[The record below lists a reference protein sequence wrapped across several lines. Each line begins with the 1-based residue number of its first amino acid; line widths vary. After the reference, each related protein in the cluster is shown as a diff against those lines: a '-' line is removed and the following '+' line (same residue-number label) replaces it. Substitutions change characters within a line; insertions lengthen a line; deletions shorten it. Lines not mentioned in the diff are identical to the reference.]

1 MFGYLRRPQETAAAT
16 PIAAAQMRFTTDAHL
31 RQRGSS
37 NWYTPEMQVLA
48 QKWKW
53 YAGTQYDDLQYAWN
67 GGRIRGVGSGVLTKA
82 LVPRSDGVPPGFRSM
97 GAPDRSECRPSAP
110 LRTVTRVVDRFT
122 ALLFGEN
129 CAPVVRCVG
138 NETRGHWLNS
148 FVRTTHL
155 WARMQYAR
163 AVGGSEGAVA
173 VGIEVADGEPRV
185 EVYDPSRC
193 KPVWKDR
200 QRYVL
205 KALEIRD
212 QVATWVRVKGGE
224 REELRYWVRRV
235 ISEEGDVRY
244 KPVWCAEHPAGETE
258 DGVLV
263 AANKGGE
270 PDWEALVDV
279 DTSVKH
285 DLGFCPVVWIKNLDL
300 NAGPYGVEDCAN
312 LYEQARDLDEM
323 RASIPRFI
331 KGNLDPTLTV
341 TSESGKLPQELRVG
355 YGAGIG
361 LKTGTQAAYLQANLS
376 AATVAAQWFET
387 CQDLFFQEADC
398 LELTKAVGPAQ
409 TAFEV
414 QQKLGPQQ
422 SKTALLREQ
431 YGQQG
436 VRRLLLMA
444 VKMELTLRQRGQGMT
459 AMEPRV
465 IKVQDGEDQ
474 TEAVSIGEGDGYIDV
489 TWPPI
494 ARPTPADT
502 TAAVSSATTALQGG
516 VVDEETAVRYAASYF
531 NAEDP
536 AEVLSRIRA
545 DREAR
550 ERAEREAAAAAPPS
564 FTE

>member
-1 MFGYLRRPQETAAAT
+1 MYGFLRRPQETAAAT
-16 PIAAAQMRFTTDAHL
+16 PTAAAQMRFTTDARL
-31 RQRGSS
+31 QQRGGAG
-37 NWYTPEMQVLA
+37 WYTPEMNLLA
-48 QKWKW
+48 QKWQW
-53 YAGTQYDDLQYAWN
+53 YAGQQYDDLQFSWSGA
-67 GGRIRGVGSGVLTKA
+67 RLRHVGSGVLTKA

-110 LRTVTRVVDRFT
+110 LRTVPRVINRFT
-122 ALLFGEN
+122 ALLFGED

-138 NETRGHWLNS
+138 NEARGHWLNS

-163 AVGGSEGAVA
+163 AVGGSMGAVA
-173 VGIEVADGEPRV
+173 IGIEVVEGEPRV
-185 EVYDPSRC
+185 EVYAPSRC

-212 QVATWVRVKGGE
+212 QVSTWVRVKGGE
-224 REELRYWVRRV
+224 REEQRYWVRRV
-235 ISEEGDVRY
+235 ISEEGDVKY
-244 KPVWCAEHPAGETE
+244 KPVWCGDHPTSETE

-263 AANKGGE
+263 VGNKGGE
-270 PDWEALVDV
+270 PEWEALVDL
-279 DTSVKH
+279 DASVRH

-300 NAGPYGVEDCAN
+300 NEGPYGVEDCAG
-312 LYEQARDLDEM
+312 LYEQARDLDEQ
-323 RASIPRFI
+323 RASISRFI

-341 TSESGKLPQELRVG
+341 TSETGKLPQELRVG

-361 LKTGTQAAYLQANLS
+361 LKTGTRAEYLQANLS
-376 AATVAAQWFET
+376 AATVAAEWFET
-387 CQDLFFQEADC
+387 SQDLFFKEADC
-398 LELTKAVGPAQ
+398 LELTTAAGPAQ

-414 QQKLGPQQ
+414 RQKLGPQQ

-436 VRRLLLMA
+436 VRRLLLLA
-444 VKMELTLRQRGQGMT
+444 VKLELTLRAQGLGMT

-465 IKVQDGEDQ
+465 VKVEAGEDQ
-474 TEAVSIGEGDGYIDV
+474 TEVVSIGEGNGYIDV
-489 TWPPI
+489 SWPPI

-502 TAAVSSATTALQGG
+502 TAAVTSATTALQGG
-516 VVDEETAVRYAASYF
+516 VIDEETAVRYAAGYF
-531 NAEDP
+531 QAEDP

-545 DREAR
+545 EREEREAR
-550 ERAEREAAAAAPPS
+550 EAAEVEPPPE
-564 FTE
+564 FTA